1 MHIIKKM
8 LKSWNRT
15 IEIFDFTFRI
25 TMNSFTGYS
34 TSFSGFVD
42 YSKCYPEKEGIW
54 IAIGGCIFLGTL
66 ISMIP
71 QTVVLVKN
79 KSNYGLNPFMVF
91 MNNLCSILLTVN
103 TVTLHFA
110 DFVGLNQYSFF
121 RALPTLFTFFNN
133 FLLWFGYLPVVLLT
147 IIFFDVVIREK
158 RKGKEI
164 KVERYEVYG
173 LDILLSALTVIF
185 FMIYV
190 IVGYKNGFSSSN
202 TLNYGKTLGII
213 CSVFNILLWLP
224 QIITT
229 CKLRDNGSLSL
240 VYLGIQAPGGLINT
254 CFLVFGQHE
263 NWTTWLPIFASCCQ
277 QLLLLIIC
285 IVFKLRKRSLV
296 KKINDEALL
305 SPIIQTNQ
313 I

>member
-1 MHIIKKM
+1 
-8 LKSWNRT
+8 
-15 IEIFDFTFRI
+15 
-25 TMNSFTGYS
+25 MNTFTGYS

-42 YSKCYPEKEGIW
+42 YSKCYPGKEGIW
-54 IAIGGCIFLGTL
+54 IAIGACIFLGTL

-71 QTVVLVKN
+71 QTIVLVKN

-121 RALPTLFTFFNN
+121 HALPTLFTFFNN
-133 FLLWFGYLPVVLLT
+133 FLLWFGYVPVVILT
-147 IIFFDVVIREK
+147 IIFFDIVPREK
-158 RKGKEI
+158 RKEKQI
-164 KVERYEVYG
+164 KIEKFEVYG
-173 LDILLSALTVIF
+173 LDILLISVSVIS

-190 IVGYKNGFSSSN
+190 IIGSEDGYSSNN
-202 TLNYGKTLGII
+202 TLNYGKILGII

-229 CKLRDNGSLSL
+229 CKLKDNGSLSL

-277 QLLLLIIC
+277 QLLLLTIC
-285 IVFKLRKRSLV
+285 IVFKLRNRKLNM
-296 KKINDEALL
+296 KINDESLL
-305 SPIIQTNQ
+305 SPITQPAIL
-313 I
+313 